1 MQILEEYV
9 FALLLSLALAAFC
22 VLAGLAG
29 WGIYRLISLTRQR
42 LSRGRPVAF
51 QAFVLPQWIIRAPSM
66 LGRVLENHSPAGLSA
81 APPLGAIAQPLS
93 RGWTLPHFSFG
104 HKLEDHTIARVELA
118 LQFFWAMATMALFML
133 VFVWIFRGRS

>member
-29 WGIYRLISLTRQR
+29 WGIYRIISLTKQR

-51 QAFVLPQWIIRAPSM
+51 QALVLPQWIIRAPSM
-66 LGRVLENHSPAGLSA
+66 LGRVVENHSPAGLSVA
-81 APPLGAIAQPLS
+81 LPLGTPAHPLW
-93 RGWTLPHFSFG
+93 RRWKLPHFNFG
-104 HKLEDHTIARVELA
+104 HTLDDHTIARIELA
-118 LQFFWAMATMALFML
+118 LQFFWAMVTLALLML